1 MLRDLGVR
9 TMKLMTNNP
18 AKYVG
23 LKGYGLAVA
32 GRAPLLT
39 PITMENKRYLET
51 KREKMGH
58 IYGSDSGLVNGLIGE
73 NDNSTTGSLSDG
85 V

>member
-1 MLRDLGVR
+1 
-9 TMKLMTNNP
+9 MKLMTNNP
-18 AKYVG
+18 SEYVG

-51 KREKMGH
+51 KRDKMGH
-58 IYGSDSGLVNGLIGE
+58 VYGSDTNGHGFINE
-73 NDNSTTGSLSDG
+73 NNNSTIESPSDDTSKA
-85 V
+85 

>member
-1 MLRDLGVR
+1 
-9 TMKLMTNNP
+9 
-18 AKYVG
+18 
-23 LKGYGLAVA
+23 
-32 GRAPLLT
+32 
-39 PITMENKRYLET
+39 LET